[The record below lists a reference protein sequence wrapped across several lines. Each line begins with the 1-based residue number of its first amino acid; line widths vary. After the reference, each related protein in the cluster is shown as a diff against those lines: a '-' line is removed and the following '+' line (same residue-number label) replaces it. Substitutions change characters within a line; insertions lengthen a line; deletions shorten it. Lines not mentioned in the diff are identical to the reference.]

1 MLSSEKYGKDTP
13 VRPPGFPDDDVAET
27 AGINVPPYISLTV
40 VLSGV
45 SLQSFGVM
53 APITTELR
61 IVIVLLRNT

>member
-1 MLSSEKYGKDTP
+1 MPD
-13 VRPPGFPDDDVAET
+13 RPPELPDDDVAEIPGT
-27 AGINVPPYISLTV
+27 AFPPYISLTV

-45 SLQSFGVM
+45 SLQSLGVM